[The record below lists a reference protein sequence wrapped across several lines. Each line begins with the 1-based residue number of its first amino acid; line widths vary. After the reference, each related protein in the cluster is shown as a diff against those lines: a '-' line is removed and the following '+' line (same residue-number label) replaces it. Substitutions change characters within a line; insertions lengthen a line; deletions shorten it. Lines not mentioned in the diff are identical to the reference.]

1 MILVTG
7 IPWDLSSPQSNS
19 NNGVCDTHDEQ
30 GEAVHQC
37 NDSNVVTARNKHKT
51 PAEEHIKMWY
61 VELWIHSLPNHN
73 RKFQRLF
80 LHFLQ
85 VLISQIYE
93 DTMLLSTSHP
103 NAARWSLS
111 ISDSYAETTAALQC
125 WLNYPCSPWLGV
137 QDECHFSAW

>member
-51 PAEEHIKMWY
+51 PAEEHIGMWY
-61 VELWIHSLPNHN
+61 VEL
-73 RKFQRLF
+73 
-80 LHFLQ
+80 
-85 VLISQIYE
+85 
-93 DTMLLSTSHP
+93 
-103 NAARWSLS
+103 
-111 ISDSYAETTAALQC
+111 
-125 WLNYPCSPWLGV
+125 
-137 QDECHFSAW
+137 